1 MKKTQP
7 GIVLAALVVATLL
20 LSPAATLASGS
31 GSMSAPA
38 PAGGMQMPRMTPEQ
52 EAASLYNDGISY
64 RDKAA
69 KLEKEAEAENDAG
82 KRQKLE
88 AKAKDKHEDSIKK
101 FSKATEKNPNLF
113 VAWGS
118 LGYAYRKIGKYNESL
133 AAYGKA
139 LEIQPNY
146 TPAIEYRAEAYLGL
160 GRLDEVK
167 SVYMTLFNMDRPRA
181 DELAA
186 AIDKWLEKKKADP
199 TSVDPAQL
207 EDFSKWAQQ
216 RKQLASQV
224 SSVFKSR
231 NERW

>member
-1 MKKTQP
+1 MKNTRAT
-7 GIVLAALVVATLL
+7 GSVLALAATLL
-20 LSPAATLASGS
+20 LPAVARASGS
-31 GSMSAPA
+31 GSSSMSLPKTN
-38 PAGGMQMPRMTPEQ
+38 QQQQLTPEQ
-52 EAASLYNDGISY
+52 EAVTYYNDGISY

-69 KLEKEAEAENDAG
+69 KLEKEAETEADAG

-101 FSKATEKNPNLF
+101 FVKATEKNPALF
-113 VAWGS
+113 QAWGS
-118 LGYAYRKIGKYNESL
+118 LGYAYRKVGNYNASL

-160 GRLDEVK
+160 NQLDSVK
-167 SVYMTLFNMDRPRA
+167 TVYMQLFTMDRPRA

-186 AIDKWLEKKKADP
+186 AIDKWLEKRKTDP
-199 TSVDPAQL
+199 AGLDPAQL
-207 EDFSKWAQQ
+207 QEFSAWAAQ

-224 SSVFKSR
+224 SSVAAPKH
-231 NERW
+231 ERW

>member
-1 MKKTQP
+1 MKNPRAT
-7 GIVLAALVVATLL
+7 GSVLALAATLL
-20 LSPAATLASGS
+20 LPAVAGASGS
-31 GSMSAPA
+31 GSSSMSLPKTN
-38 PAGGMQMPRMTPEQ
+38 QQQLTPEQ
-52 EAASLYNDGISY
+52 EAVTLYNDGISY

-69 KLEKEAEAENDAG
+69 KLEKEAETENDAG

-101 FSKATEKNPNLF
+101 FAKATEKNPALF
-113 VAWGS
+113 QAWGS
-118 LGYAYRKIGKYNESL
+118 LGYAYRKVGNYNASL

-160 GRLDEVK
+160 NQLDSVK
-167 SVYMTLFNMDRPRA
+167 SVYMQLFTMDRPRA

-186 AIDKWLEKKKADP
+186 AIDKWLEKRKTDP
-199 TSVDPAQL
+199 AGLDPAQL
-207 EDFSKWAQQ
+207 QEFSAWAAQ

-224 SSVFKSR
+224 SAVASPR
-231 NERW
+231 HERW

>member
-1 MKKTQP
+1 MNTTRAARACSA
-7 GIVLAALVVATLL
+7 LAVVAFMLV
-20 LSPAATLASGS
+20 PAASSASGS
-31 GSMSAPA
+31 GGASASL
-38 PAGGMQMPRMTPEQ
+38 PRAEQRQPVTPEQ
-52 EAASLYNDGISY
+52 EAIVLYNDGISY

-69 KLEKEAEAENDAG
+69 KLEKEAETETDAG

-101 FSKATEKNPNLF
+101 FAKATEKNPAMF
-113 VAWGS
+113 QAWGS

-160 GRLDEVK
+160 NQLESVK
-167 SVYMTLFNMDRPRA
+167 AVYMQLFTIDRPRA
-181 DELAA
+181 DELSA
-186 AIDKWLEKKKADP
+186 AIDKWLEKRKTDP
-199 TSVDPAQL
+199 AGVDPAQL
-207 EDFSKWAQQ
+207 QEFSAWAAQ

-224 SSVFKSR
+224 SSVTAPK

>member
-1 MKKTQP
+1 MKKNQP
-7 GIVLAALVVATLL
+7 AIVLAAIAAATLL
-20 LSPAATLASGS
+20 LPPAPAPASGS
-31 GSMSAPA
+31 GSLTAPRL
-38 PAGGMQMPRMTPEQ
+38 GMQTQRLTPEQ
-52 EAASLYNDGISY
+52 EATVLYNDGISY

-69 KLEKEAEAENDAG
+69 KLEKEAETEPDAA
-82 KRQKLE
+82 KRRKLE
-88 AKAKDKHEDSIKK
+88 AKAKDKHEDAIKK
-101 FSKATEKNPNLF
+101 FTKAAEKNPSLF

-118 LGYAYRKIGKYNESL
+118 LGYSYRKIGKYNESL
-133 AAYGKA
+133 AAYEKA

-199 TSVDPAQL
+199 ASVDPAQL
-207 EDFSKWAQQ
+207 DEFSKWAQQ
-216 RKQLASQV
+216 RKQLAAQV
-224 SSVFKSR
+224 SSVLKPR
-231 NERW
+231 NDRW